1 MGFATPP
8 GVTYEAEAGG
18 RCARREGFRCH
29 VFELLRTGGR
39 GRRVRIGIGKHRGY
53 ADVYERRGERSK
65 PGNPHDLL
73 PAVRPHADSGNHHRE
88 WHGDHGDLPRAPSR
102 RRPGAVGPDCSGR
115 ANWYRVNYRFT
126 EQLFLIPDNRPD
138 HRPVTRRRSG
148 VLRQLAA
155 SRSGTFNAML
165 SFWLLREWRS
175 RHTIQ
180 AAVASQIDESP
191 NVLRPEGAS
200 VPERSAIP
208 RRLATKQD
216 LSGNVLWAVGDP

>member
-1 MGFATPP
+1 
-8 GVTYEAEAGG
+8 
-18 RCARREGFRCH
+18 
-29 VFELLRTGGR
+29 
-39 GRRVRIGIGKHRGY
+39 
-53 ADVYERRGERSK
+53 
-65 PGNPHDLL
+65 
-73 PAVRPHADSGNHHRE
+73 
-88 WHGDHGDLPRAPSR
+88 
-102 RRPGAVGPDCSGR
+102 
-115 ANWYRVNYRFT
+115 
-126 EQLFLIPDNRPD
+126 
-138 HRPVTRRRSG
+138 VTRRRSG